1 MFCYGALPVLVRA
14 AEKRGAID
22 RRIRPA
28 LAVLGGIVLSVVMIW
43 FPLSAWFSGVT
54 YLPLFLT
61 FQTLL
66 LVGVPQ
72 IATGMLAARIGR
84 SLRVGTVSG
93 AVSLLFISAIFL
105 TPECRG
111 CDRSL
116 LLLLAP
122 LWAGFALVG
131 SVTELGLP
139 SRLRL
144 PKVSGRLGTIRIDDV
159 QRVGLALVLSVCL
172 WTLVAHNLWD
182 ASALFAISS
191 SYSHDDTTLS

>member
-1 MFCYGALPVLVRA
+1 
-14 AEKRGAID
+14 
-22 RRIRPA
+22 
-28 LAVLGGIVLSVVMIW
+28 
-43 FPLSAWFSGVT
+43 VT

-93 AVSLLFISAIFL
+93 AVSLLFISALFW
-105 TPECRG
+105 TPECPG

-116 LLLLAP
+116 LLPFAP

-144 PKVSGRLGTIRIDDV
+144 PKVSGSSHLTAVLTGGILGGGPT
-159 QRVGLALVLSVCL
+159 
-172 WTLVAHNLWD
+172 
-182 ASALFAISS
+182 SS
-191 SYSHDDTTLS
+191 SYRTAA